1 MHILQFLAILYLI
14 LSQINCTVLQPRNQ
28 TKLKLAK
35 SSNSENTERDEIHFN
50 NISHENSD
58 EIEQYLFNYCK
69 DEEYLHKFISHD
81 NKTQMI
87 WVTWNRTKA
96 GERAILPN
104 ICSVKNGLP
113 LRRRCYSDMIGTKW
127 ENYDNKTVLIDCRIS
142 MFCQAEAFQH
152 YIIENNGELALH
164 QNSWKRAKIGEYS
177 SLRDLCLQPNGLHL
191 TRKCF
196 YDYKQQ
202 RAKWSSIEHL
212 KDFKCLQHTRQELIS
227 KELNS
232 LHGNMTASNFLVRD
246 MSTRRQTATTLLSLL
261 EKPKVKLLPADVQ
274 LTTEILKNIV
284 TDSQDIEISRDVLKI
299 THNLM
304 ATDPVVLRMSAEVNA
319 TNSLLETFENYMDAL
334 TEKLVSDSHCQV
346 KLPVDSLPVT
356 NNNDTSVEILNLSN
370 MGVYGHITRNISVFF
385 VNPNCSNISGIVVYD
400 SYQLNNQSK
409 QQQLQNQIYYDS
421 LNDFHYRF
429 IFMNESINEILQE
442 TNIEL
447 ASFIPTDMWYSLHH
461 KSYPSLQYTPVVVF
475 KIYAHDGLFVE
486 QNLLRSR
493 KPFSKILSISLP
505 GFTGEFRP
513 KHYIIKS
520 AIIAWGLPLVPTL
533 LVALL
538 DSKSYI
544 PSNYQL
550 ATDTGIC
557 YPSGNGLHFGVIL
570 PVSLIVLANLA
581 IFLYVFYSISRTLSM
596 SMQRNEKQMV
606 IKQIR
611 LSILLFFLLGLSWI
625 FGIFAFMKAGIVF
638 SYLFCLTATL
648 QGFVLFIYF
657 VIIDENSRSSWQK
670 LLCPTCLLMLPFIVI
685 TILACIA
692 AGEVCKKEI
701 ENIILV
707 NGSDEL
713 TSIIIWFPANIST
726 YNTYNICSESTGK
739 RLERTCS
746 KEDGSVKWVDNNKSI
761 KYVNCTQ
768 TNKCADET
776 LELFYRNEK
785 NELEKYLNKWLSA
798 EAEEIGFLEKPCY
811 LKTGL
816 LTRKCKYNSNT
827 HKTLWEKSDKEKENL
842 VCWEKEYSEQK
853 QNKMLNKENL
863 FTLSQDVADVKLYKT
878 NPKDAIAK
886 SIKFLKS
893 DDEKRTP
900 THIDAI
906 RNILKAILDQT
917 ETPELVPDI
926 LNLTNTL
933 MQTDADVIRDSKCAN
948 EIFSTMDSY
957 LNNMA
962 KQLVPTDKCESINDG
977 IYMATVSM
985 ASLFFINPL
994 CSNISGM
1001 AIFNSDNSSA
1011 LKRLYD
1017 QHSNNY
1023 YQFIYL
1029 NQSLDKL
1036 LAEPG
1041 LEVATYLPIDLWN
1054 SIISKTGTKNDTI
1067 LKIMLLKN
1075 DVLFVNLTIMKQ
1087 KPIDSV
1093 LEITLIDYKEKLPS
1107 ALPFI
1112 FNNTRN
1118 KKNAKPKCGFWNKTT
1133 WITTGT
1139 NTSYVINSYN
1149 EELLLC
1155 NTSHLTPFSVL
1166 LNLEIMDTFN
1176 DSALD
1181 MISVLGCS
1189 LSLFGLICIWLT
1201 AVCFPKW
1208 REHSTN
1214 KVLLNICFVL
1224 TLIMIFFVLL
1234 NIPDIK
1240 SVIFDINN
1248 YTHCLITGAFLQY
1261 IVLVLFMWM
1270 LFIAVLQYQRFVKV
1284 YNTDMGGNFIRKF
1297 FIVSWGLP
1305 LIPTFLLVRYK
1316 PDAYMPNAQSKAENT
1331 AICYP
1336 SGYGF
1341 YLGVMLPITLIII
1354 ANVSIFANIIL
1365 KLLLSNIEFKN
1376 QRTRKQKLRQVYL
1389 SILLF
1394 FLLGISWIFGMLAHL
1409 ESSPVFSYIFCLT
1422 STLQGF
1428 VMFIYFIVINKTTRS
1443 IWRNLICGI
1452 QNSQQERVL

>member
-1 MHILQFLAILYLI
+1 
-14 LSQINCTVLQPRNQ
+14 
-28 TKLKLAK
+28 
-35 SSNSENTERDEIHFN
+35 
-50 NISHENSD
+50 
-58 EIEQYLFNYCK
+58 
-69 DEEYLHKFISHD
+69 
-81 NKTQMI
+81 
-87 WVTWNRTKA
+87 
-96 GERAILPN
+96 
-104 ICSVKNGLP
+104 
-113 LRRRCYSDMIGTKW
+113 
-127 ENYDNKTVLIDCRIS
+127 
-142 MFCQAEAFQH
+142 
-152 YIIENNGELALH
+152 
-164 QNSWKRAKIGEYS
+164 
-177 SLRDLCLQPNGLHL
+177 
-191 TRKCF
+191 
-196 YDYKQQ
+196 
-202 RAKWSSIEHL
+202 
-212 KDFKCLQHTRQELIS
+212 
-227 KELNS
+227 
-232 LHGNMTASNFLVRD
+232 
-246 MSTRRQTATTLLSLL
+246 
-261 EKPKVKLLPADVQ
+261 
-274 LTTEILKNIV
+274 
-284 TDSQDIEISRDVLKI
+284 
-299 THNLM
+299 
-304 ATDPVVLRMSAEVNA
+304 
-319 TNSLLETFENYMDAL
+319 
-334 TEKLVSDSHCQV
+334 
-346 KLPVDSLPVT
+346 
-356 NNNDTSVEILNLSN
+356 
-370 MGVYGHITRNISVFF
+370 
-385 VNPNCSNISGIVVYD
+385 
-400 SYQLNNQSK
+400 
-409 QQQLQNQIYYDS
+409 
-421 LNDFHYRF
+421 
-429 IFMNESINEILQE
+429 
-442 TNIEL
+442 
-447 ASFIPTDMWYSLHH
+447 
-461 KSYPSLQYTPVVVF
+461 
-475 KIYAHDGLFVE
+475 
-486 QNLLRSR
+486 
-493 KPFSKILSISLP
+493 
-505 GFTGEFRP
+505 
-513 KHYIIKS
+513 
-520 AIIAWGLPLVPTL
+520 
-533 LVALL
+533 
-538 DSKSYI
+538 
-544 PSNYQL
+544 
-550 ATDTGIC
+550 
-557 YPSGNGLHFGVIL
+557 
-570 PVSLIVLANLA
+570 
-581 IFLYVFYSISRTLSM
+581 
-596 SMQRNEKQMV
+596 
-606 IKQIR
+606 
-611 LSILLFFLLGLSWI
+611 
-625 FGIFAFMKAGIVF
+625 
-638 SYLFCLTATL
+638 
-648 QGFVLFIYF
+648 
-657 VIIDENSRSSWQK
+657 
-670 LLCPTCLLMLPFIVI
+670 MLPFIVI

-893 DDEKRTP
+893 DEEKRTP

-1248 YTHCLITGAFLQY
+1248 YMHCLITGAFLQY